1 MDYARSRLILGM
13 VTVGTIVVLSV
24 LVLWTGCFGI
34 SVERFGRADL
44 KQVWLI
50 PTALA
55 AFFLLLVP
63 FDFLGGFLLPRRF
76 GRSQQTFGG
85 WSKRYLLG
93 VIQQWLIYSIVASLL
108 AALAASYG
116 VALAVVFTALVMLAM
131 VVTRDLAMSN
141 RQADEFQ
148 NSPTLQEAIRS
159 VEGWGIPVNRLTI
172 ADHRDSG
179 FTGGIVGFGKWSTI
193 VIPRRWLAFEA
204 ERLATAIARR
214 ALAIQS
220 GSYTT
225 GIIASLVFNLVGFAL
240 SMAAGSGEVGSLIWL
255 LTSMCWFTIW
265 SFIGLL
271 LLPTISR
278 NASLK
283 IDRRLVSQ
291 GVSQQ
296 LIIAGANELDQLQDG
311 EPSRTAII
319 EAVFHPIPS
328 VEKRFAQERVSG
340 LAAWHMA
347 RTTLFLSWAC
357 LGTLNR
363 AVHCNIGRPELWKML
378 PSD

>member
-1 MDYARSRLILGM
+1 MTRINMDYARSRLILGM

-24 LVLWTGCFGI
+24 LVLSTGCFGI

-44 KQVWLI
+44 QQVWLI

-63 FDFLGGFLLPRRF
+63 FDFLGGFVLPKRF
-76 GRSQQTFGG
+76 ARSQQTFAD
-85 WSKRYLLG
+85 WSKRYLPG
-93 VIQQWLIYSIVASLL
+93 VIQQWLVYSIVATLL
-108 AALAASYG
+108 AVLAASYG
-116 VALAVVFTALVMLAM
+116 VAMAVVFTALVMLVM
-131 VVTRDLAMSN
+131 VVIRDLGMSH
-141 RQADEFQ
+141 QQVDELK
-148 NSPTLQEAIRS
+148 NSPTLQKAIRS
-159 VEGWGIPVNRLTI
+159 VEGWGISVNRISI

-220 GSYTT
+220 GSYTI
-225 GIIASLVFNLVGFAL
+225 GIVASSGFNLVGFAL

-265 SFIGLL
+265 SFAGLL

-283 IDRRLVSQ
+283 IDRRLASQ
-291 GVSQQ
+291 GVSKR
-296 LIIAGANELDQLQDG
+296 LIIASANELDQLQDG

-328 VEKRFAQERVSG
+328 VEK
-340 LAAWHMA
+340 
-347 RTTLFLSWAC
+347 
-357 LGTLNR
+357 
-363 AVHCNIGRPELWKML
+363 
-378 PSD
+378 

>member
-24 LVLWTGCFGI
+24 LVLSTGCFGI

-148 NSPTLQEAIRS
+148 NSPTLQE
-159 VEGWGIPVNRLTI
+159 
-172 ADHRDSG
+172 
-179 FTGGIVGFGKWSTI
+179 
-193 VIPRRWLAFEA
+193 
-204 ERLATAIARR
+204 
-214 ALAIQS
+214 
-220 GSYTT
+220 
-225 GIIASLVFNLVGFAL
+225 SLEHV
-240 SMAAGSGEVGSLIWL
+240 
-255 LTSMCWFTIW
+255 
-265 SFIGLL
+265 
-271 LLPTISR
+271 
-278 NASLK
+278 
-283 IDRRLVSQ
+283 
-291 GVSQQ
+291 
-296 LIIAGANELDQLQDG
+296 
-311 EPSRTAII
+311 
-319 EAVFHPIPS
+319 
-328 VEKRFAQERVSG
+328 
-340 LAAWHMA
+340 
-347 RTTLFLSWAC
+347 
-357 LGTLNR
+357 
-363 AVHCNIGRPELWKML
+363 
-378 PSD
+378 